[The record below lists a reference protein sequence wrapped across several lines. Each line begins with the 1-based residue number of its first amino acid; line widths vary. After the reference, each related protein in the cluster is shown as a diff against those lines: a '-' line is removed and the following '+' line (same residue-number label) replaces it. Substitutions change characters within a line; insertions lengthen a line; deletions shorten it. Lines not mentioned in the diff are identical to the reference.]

1 MSVKIDRISS
11 QVLKELS
18 SILLLEAK
26 DETFK
31 HITLTGCVVTNDLS
45 FARVYYTYMGD
56 EDLKSVADNLK
67 TAEPYLRTV
76 LANRIDIRH
85 TPELIFEYD
94 NSIEYGQKIEK
105 IIESIHEKEE
115 SNQ

>member
-1 MSVKIDRISS
+1 MSVKIDKISS

-18 SILLLEAK
+18 SIMLLEAR
-26 DETFK
+26 DETLK

-45 FARVYYTYMGD
+45 FARVYYTYMGN
-56 EDLKSVADNLK
+56 EDLKSVEENLQV
-67 TAEPYLRTV
+67 AAPYLRTV

-94 NSIEYGQKIEK
+94 NSIEYGEKIEK
-105 IIESIHEKEE
+105 IIEEIHEKEE
-115 SNQ
+115 SQK